1 MLLTER
7 ILIKP
12 NHSHYNN
19 VRKLCRETAS
29 VSNQALYYFRQSFFN
44 HETIKWAAI
53 DKLLKL
59 KHSDKYNVIPN
70 AISQSVIKKIGTD
83 FKAFWQAYKQ
93 WQKQPSK
100 FKAKP
105 KIPNYR
111 ALKTAIQPAQGISI
125 RDGYLIFPSKLSLN
139 PMKIRCAS
147 KQSVL
152 AKSENAIVKEIR
164 YVPHGSCFWL
174 EIVYDEN
181 KILHQDIINKRKIK
195 LNEKNVL
202 SIDIGV
208 NNLATLVSNK
218 PDFKP
223 VLISGKPVKSLNQRY
238 NKKKAELQSL
248 AHRKMIGHQSVG
260 RFCAIND
267 YFHKVSHYIVELC
280 IQSDIGHIVIG
291 KNSDWKQ
298 NVNIGKVN
306 NQKFVS
312 IPFASLISKITYKA
326 EQYGIKV
333 TMQEESYTSKA
344 DSLAL
349 DTLPTYQ
356 KGHSTKHTFSGKRIK
371 RGLYQSVTGKLLNAD
386 VNGAINILRK
396 VIGDGFVK
404 NLSNRGAVFA
414 PMRWTPAH

>member
-12 NHSHYNN
+12 NHSHYRS
-19 VRKLCRETAS
+19 VRKLCRETTL

-44 HETIKWAAI
+44 HEKITWPTI

-59 KHSDKYNVIPN
+59 KHSNKYCAIPN
-70 AISQSVIKKIGTD
+70 AISQSVIKKVGTD
-83 FKAFWQAYKQ
+83 FKSFWQAHKQ
-93 WQKQPSK
+93 WEKHPSK

-111 ALKTAIQPAQGISI
+111 ALKTATQPAQGVSV
-125 RDGYLIFPSKLSLN
+125 RDGHLVFPSKLNLSPL
-139 PMKIRCAS
+139 KIRCAS
-147 KQSVL
+147 EQIVL

-181 KILHQDIINKRKIK
+181 KILHQDIKTRRKTK

-218 PDFKP
+218 PDFRP
-223 VLISGKPVKSLNQRY
+223 VLISGKPVKSLNQRF
-238 NKKKAELQSL
+238 NKNKAELQSL
-248 AHRKMIGHQSVG
+248 AHRKMIAYQSVG
-260 RFCAIND
+260 RFCAITD
-267 YFHKVSHYIVELC
+267 YFHKVSHYIIKTCLEG
-280 IQSDIGHIVIG
+280 DIGHIVIG
-291 KNSDWKQ
+291 KNDDWKQ
-298 NVNIGKVN
+298 RINIGKVN
-306 NQKFVS
+306 NQQFVS
-312 IPFASLISKITYKA
+312 IPFATLISQIRYKA

-333 TMQEESYTSKA
+333 TLQEESYTSKA

-349 DTLPTYQ
+349 DELPVYQ
-356 KGHSTKHTFSGKRIK
+356 KGQSVRHVFSGKRIK

-404 NLSNRGAVFA
+404 GLFNKGAVFA